1 MPTVELRLDPED
13 LPEKMSAMR
22 QWLDEHRCETSVFKS
37 RRTSDGMFVSVV
49 FGAVDQAEAFAE
61 RFAGRLTGAARPG
74 LIGEPPEFP
83 ISSTSDR
90 LSSGK

>member
-22 QWLDEHRCETSVFKS
+22 LWLDEHRCETSVFKS

-49 FGAVDQAEAFAE
+49 FGAVGQAEAFAE

-74 LIGEPPEFP
+74 LIGEALEFP
-83 ISSTSDR
+83 TLSTSDR

>member
-22 QWLDEHRCETSVFKS
+22 LWLDDHRCETSVFKC

-61 RFAGRLTGAARPG
+61 RFAGQLSGTARPS
-74 LIGEPPEFP
+74 LIGEAPEFP
-83 ISSTSDR
+83 TLSTSDR